1 MYGDILILVSY
12 NCNFFL
18 LLNLFL
24 FSIQKWWWYVHMK
37 YSIVVIISIFIALG
51 AFLIPYFCVY
61 FLIGTPLYFLEL
73 SLGQFGSRGASVAF
87 KMSRMFKG
95 NEHVY

>member
-1 MYGDILILVSY
+1 MKI
-12 NCNFFL
+12 
-18 LLNLFL
+18 NL
-24 FSIQKWWWYVHMK
+24 SIPICLMTT
-37 YSIVVIISIFIALG
+37 G

-73 SLGQFGSRGASVAF
+73 SLGQFGSRGATAAF

-95 NEHVY
+95 TADIFYINMIRYFNNRSWLGNGNQFIFCNNLL

>member
-1 MYGDILILVSY
+1 MVVVRIYENYFVY
-12 NCNFFL
+12 NRCFV
-18 LLNLFL
+18 
-24 FSIQKWWWYVHMK
+24 K
-37 YSIVVIISIFIALG
+37 LG

-73 SLGQFGSRGASVAF
+73 SLGQFTSRGATAAF

-95 NEHVY
+95 NEDSFFLLIIVCI